1 MKVFNKNVFISFL
14 IIVQSTLAIG
24 LLSAE
29 VYYLPEDSNF
39 IKTSSPV
46 KNLTWNPTNTSFAYT
61 DDNLI
66 LIRDSTT
73 FKLLKSIQVENIEK
87 ILYSKEGN
95 IDSEVLLS
103 LTSNGLLS
111 TYSPSISINPIISI
125 NYKQIT
131 TPSKTFSNEITAL
144 SFSQNSNYIVLAD
157 SENTITLFFKLR
169 FTNEILT
176 YKALEHKNTIYF
188 IDFSPNTWYFATAS
202 KDNTIKLY
210 STDINTNLKSISSIP
225 LLFKYRSLLL
235 LYSRF

>member
-1 MKVFNKNVFISFL
+1 MRVFIKKVFKSLL
-14 IIVQSTLAIG
+14 IILHSTLTIG
-24 LLSAE
+24 ALFAE

-66 LIRDSTT
+66 LIRDSKT
-73 FKLLKSIQVENIEK
+73 FILLKSIQVENIEK

-103 LTSNGLLS
+103 LTSDGLLS

-125 NYKQIT
+125 NYKQTT

-157 SENTITLFFKLR
+157 SENTITLCFELS
-169 FTNEILT
+169 FTNEILSS
-176 YKALEHKNTIYF
+176 KALEHKNTIYF
-188 IDFSPNTWYFATAS
+188 IDFSIVACSSKYF
-202 KDNTIKLY
+202 
-210 STDINTNLKSISSIP
+210 
-225 LLFKYRSLLL
+225 FGRC
-235 LYSRF
+235 

>member
-1 MKVFNKNVFISFL
+1 MRVFIKKVFKSLL
-14 IIVQSTLAIG
+14 IILHSTLTIG
-24 LLSAE
+24 ALFAE

-66 LIRDSTT
+66 LIRDSKT

-103 LTSNGLLS
+103 LTSDGLLS
-111 TYSPSISINPIISI
+111 TYNPLKSVNPIISI

-131 TPSKTFSNEITAL
+131 TPPKHFPM
-144 SFSQNSNYIVLAD
+144 
-157 SENTITLFFKLR
+157 K
-169 FTNEILT
+169 
-176 YKALEHKNTIYF
+176 
-188 IDFSPNTWYFATAS
+188 
-202 KDNTIKLY
+202 
-210 STDINTNLKSISSIP
+210 
-225 LLFKYRSLLL
+225 
-235 LYSRF
+235 

>member
-1 MKVFNKNVFISFL
+1 MRVFIKKVFKSLL
-14 IIVQSTLAIG
+14 IILHSTLTIG
-24 LLSAE
+24 ALFAE

-66 LIRDSTT
+66 LIRDSKT

-103 LTSNGLLS
+103 LTSDGLLS

-131 TPSKTFSNEITAL
+131 TPPRHFPMK
-144 SFSQNSNYIVLAD
+144 
-157 SENTITLFFKLR
+157 
-169 FTNEILT
+169 
-176 YKALEHKNTIYF
+176 
-188 IDFSPNTWYFATAS
+188 
-202 KDNTIKLY
+202 
-210 STDINTNLKSISSIP
+210 
-225 LLFKYRSLLL
+225 
-235 LYSRF
+235 